1 MKNKKEF
8 SEISV
13 KIKNVI
19 AVIILVVWAILLI
32 LLAYFGIFVAPI
44 QNDQQFPESREIE
57 VVYNG
62 QTDKYTSF
70 GSDSGY
76 SYLVDNETGIVYLIY
91 RGTYGVGLTPRIHE
105 DGRPYTTEEMGL
117 KVEEK

>member
-8 SEISV
+8 LL

-19 AVIILVVWAILLI
+19 AVIILVVWALL
-32 LLAYFGIFVAPI
+32 LLFLAYFGIFAPT
-44 QNDQQFPESREIE
+44 QNGQQFPEENSREIE
-57 VVYNG
+57 VVHNG
-62 QTDKYTSF
+62 QTDKYTSY

-91 RGTYGVGLTPRIHE
+91 RGTYGIGLTPRLHE
-105 DGRPYTTEEMGL
+105 DGSPYTAEEMGL